1 MKLTKARLR
10 QIIKEEISTL
20 QNESAPAGRPHKV
33 RMSSDGRVLL
43 IKDADH
49 PSSYAEPAP
58 VTLEKLYADLN
69 PGEEEWISDE
79 DLQANMELDRA

>member
-1 MKLTKARLR
+1 
-10 QIIKEEISTL
+10 
-20 QNESAPAGRPHKV
+20 
-33 RMSSDGRVLL
+33 MSSDGRVL
-43 IKDADH
+43 IVKDADH